1 MLTAAIQ
8 GALKPEASQMY
19 SRILVAT
26 DGSPTSE
33 QAIEQAARLAKDQHA
48 QLRIVHAIEQSRL
61 AFAAAGPVALDLE
74 GILDALR
81 KSGQAALERGK
92 AIAQRSGVEA
102 EAAIVGDDAIDDRV
116 AMVLAAEARRWRAD
130 LVVLGTHGRRGI
142 NHLLMGSV
150 AEAVARVAP
159 AHVLLVRAK
168 PAQG

>member
-1 MLTAAIQ
+1 
-8 GALKPEASQMY
+8 MY

-92 AIAQRSGVEA
+92 AIAQQAGVEA

-116 AMVLAAEARRWRAD
+116 AMVLAAEARRWKAD

>member
-1 MLTAAIQ
+1 
-8 GALKPEASQMY
+8 MY

-81 KSGQAALERGK
+81 KSGQAALDRGK
-92 AIAQRSGVEA
+92 AIAQQSGVEA
-102 EAAIVGDDAIDDRV
+102 ETAIVGDDAIDDRV
-116 AMVLAAEARRWRAD
+116 AMVLAAEASRWKAD

-159 AHVLLVRAK
+159 AHVLLVRAR
-168 PAQG
+168 PAQR

>member
-1 MLTAAIQ
+1 
-8 GALKPEASQMY
+8 MY

-26 DGSPTSE
+26 DGSQTSE

-48 QLRIVHAIEQSRL
+48 QLRIVHVLEQSRL

-81 KSGQAALERGK
+81 KSGQAALERGR
-92 AIAQRSGVEA
+92 AIAQKSGVEA
-102 EAAIVGDDAIDDRV
+102 ETAIVGDDAIDDRV
-116 AMVLAAEARRWRAD
+116 AMVLAAEARRWNAD

-159 AHVLLVRAK
+159 AHVLLVRAR